1 MNSFI
6 SLLGFLS
13 ELGEIN
19 IFKIF
24 RFSSSCR
31 GLAARRKLGE
41 ADPGL
46 DAEERLR
53 IDGFRIVSLLR
64 KLLGVGLEGTSV
76 EAGLSSN
83 STMSELNDI

>member
-46 DAEERLR
+46 DEERLR

-76 EAGLSSN
+76 DAGLSSS
-83 STMSELNDI
+83 STMSELDDN

>member
-19 IFKIF
+19 IKIF
-24 RFSSSCR
+24 LFSSSCR

-83 STMSELNDI
+83 FTMSELDDI